1 MICRTRT
8 VNVVGVPLDLGVAK
22 LGVDMGPTA
31 LRYAGIFE
39 ALTFAGLSFV
49 DAGDLPVANNFA
61 LDRLPAP
68 ERQAAKRAEI
78 ARVSEN
84 LGGHVFA
91 AASRGELPLTFG
103 GDHSTSIGAIAG
115 VAKAR
120 GRLGLIWIDAHADSN
135 TPETSPSGNIHGMPL
150 AVSLG
155 HGYPELVSCL
165 GFSPKVRP
173 EDVAIVG
180 AKDVDPGEL
189 AFLKS
194 QGVALY
200 STFDLDRLGLARVL
214 DEAVSRVTAATDAV
228 YVSFDAD
235 VMDARIAPGTGITTR
250 GGLSY
255 REIACLCAT
264 LGERV
269 ELAGLDVIEVNP
281 LMDKRNQ
288 TAELCVEL
296 AMSLLGVKWT
306 DYERKYL
313 RANRPEEEA
322 IEED

>member
-1 MICRTRT
+1 
-8 VNVVGVPLDLGVAK
+8 
-22 LGVDMGPTA
+22 
-31 LRYAGIFE
+31 
-39 ALTFAGLSFV
+39 
-49 DAGDLPVANNFA
+49 
-61 LDRLPAP
+61 
-68 ERQAAKRAEI
+68 
-78 ARVSEN
+78 
-84 LGGHVFA
+84 
-91 AASRGELPLTFG
+91 
-103 GDHSTSIGAIAG
+103 
-115 VAKAR
+115 
-120 GRLGLIWIDAHADSN
+120 
-135 TPETSPSGNIHGMPL
+135 
-150 AVSLG
+150 
-155 HGYPELVSCL
+155 
-165 GFSPKVRP
+165 
-173 EDVAIVG
+173 VAIVG

>member
-1 MICRTRT
+1 MICRSRT

-39 ALTFAGLSFV
+39 ALAHAGLACM

-61 LDRLPAP
+61 LDRLPLA
-68 ERQAAKRAEI
+68 ERMAAKRAEI
-78 ARVSEN
+78 ARVSEV
-84 LGGHVFA
+84 LGQHAFA
-91 AASRGELPLTFG
+91 AASRGELPLTLG

-120 GRLGLIWIDAHADSN
+120 GRIGLVWIDAHADSN

-155 HGYPELVSCL
+155 HGHPELVSCL

-173 EDVAIVG
+173 DDVAIVG
-180 AKDVDPGEL
+180 AKDVDPGEQE
-189 AFLKS
+189 FLRGL
-194 QGVALY
+194 GVALY
-200 STFDLDRLGLARVL
+200 STFDLDRLGLARVI
-214 DEAVSRVTAATDAV
+214 DEAVERVTAHTDGV

-235 VMDARIAPGTGITTR
+235 VMDASVAPGTGIATK

-269 ELAGLDVIEVNP
+269 ELVGLDVIEVNP
-281 LMDKRNQ
+281 LMDKRNR

-296 AMSLLGVKWT
+296 AMALLGARWT

-313 RANRPEEEA
+313 RANRPAEADDEEV
-322 IEED
+322 